1 LAPNDLHERD
11 GRAQDAERS
20 AHRETRAGARQAS
33 GLMAEKTV
41 RKHKVEHPAE
51 NYAKPAD
58 VVRDEEISLDE
69 KKKALDTWEQDARQL
84 VTASNEGMEGEPS
97 GPGKDENHKLD
108 QVVNAKEKVG
118 ARPKPKPAH

>member
-1 LAPNDLHERD
+1 MGEND
-11 GRAQDAERS
+11 
-20 AHRETRAGARQAS
+20 
-33 GLMAEKTV
+33 V

>member
-1 LAPNDLHERD
+1 
-11 GRAQDAERS
+11 
-20 AHRETRAGARQAS
+20 
-33 GLMAEKTV
+33 MAEKTV
-41 RKHKVEHPAE
+41 RRHKVEHPAE

-58 VVRDEEISLDE
+58 VVRDEKLSLDE

>member
-1 LAPNDLHERD
+1 
-11 GRAQDAERS
+11 
-20 AHRETRAGARQAS
+20 
-33 GLMAEKTV
+33 MAEKDV
-41 RKHKVEHPAE
+41 RKDKVEHPAE

-58 VVRDEEISLDE
+58 VVRDEELSLDE

-84 VTASNEGMEGEPS
+84 VTASNEGMQGEPS
-97 GPGKDENHKLD
+97 GPAKDENHKLD

>member
-1 LAPNDLHERD
+1 MIYLTWP
-11 GRAQDAERS
+11 S
-20 AHRETRAGARQAS
+20 RQNF
-33 GLMAEKTV
+33 GGKLDPYGI
-41 RKHKVEHPAE
+41 R
-51 NYAKPAD
+51 NAKN
-58 VVRDEEISLDE
+58 
-69 KKKALDTWEQDARQL
+69 ARQL

>member
-1 LAPNDLHERD
+1 LARSPRCI
-11 GRAQDAERS
+11 RASARPARRS
-20 AHRETRAGARQAS
+20 
-33 GLMAEKTV
+33 
-41 RKHKVEHPAE
+41 
-51 NYAKPAD
+51 YF
-58 VVRDEEISLDE
+58 EEISLDE